1 MAIPA
6 KALAEKFMFWE
17 STRFGEFA
25 SASSQ
30 SSPLVVAQAK
40 HFWKKIFIH
49 SPPA

>member
-25 SASSQ
+25 SALSQ
-30 SSPLVVAQAK
+30 SSSLVVAQAK
-40 HFWKKIFIH
+40 HFWKKIIH